1 MKKITEGREVVPSY
15 HKQKE
20 MEKGG
25 WGGGQDKERWWR
37 KRSALQN
44 VERVEK

>member
-25 WGGGQDKERWWR
+25 WGGGRTR
-37 KRSALQN
+37 KDGGGKGQRS
-44 VERVEK
+44 KM